1 MKYIPAAVREQL
13 RAARDSKARTRLAL
27 ELAEARLASAEQRT
41 AAQQYDAAAAELGV
55 YQALVTDTLVSLQQ
69 TGKTD
74 GKTRDLFK
82 LLEQALYRHSG
93 RIEAM
98 RRETPAEYV
107 GNVRAA
113 FIHTRD
119 TRAAALEAF
128 YSNTVLREAAPEQN
142 KPAPKEQPPTTPPA
156 DKP

>member
-13 RAARDSKARTRLAL
+13 GAARDNKARTRLAL
-27 ELAEARLASAEQRT
+27 DIADARLASAEQRT
-41 AAQQYDAAAAELGV
+41 AAQQHDAAAAELGV
-55 YQALVTDTLVSLQQ
+55 YQALITDTLVYLHQ

-82 LLEQALYRHSG
+82 LLEQALFRHTG

-98 RRETPAEYV
+98 RRATPSEYV

-128 YSNTVLREAAPEQN
+128 YGNTVLREATPEQN

-156 DKP
+156 DQP